1 MEDVN
6 IDNHILKF
14 VVDSVNPV
22 NKDVYIEAY
31 SRLGRD
37 RNSLELDDKL
47 LYLMSRTNSVDI
59 TYIPIGINTIFLEVF
74 RKVFSNLGVSVR
86 WDITLRDALALYDL
100 LVEVR
105 DHTNIVDVLRDI
117 PIDVFDLYNI
127 TNKLD
132 LDVISLFEYIMDYD
146 KYKESLYS
154 MYKEDI
160 LYSGEDINT

>member
-1 MEDVN
+1 MDDVN

-22 NKDVYIEAY
+22 NKNVYIEAY
-31 SRLGRD
+31 GTLARD
-37 RNSLELDDKL
+37 NNLLDIDDKL
-47 LYLMSRTNSVDI
+47 LYLMNKTGSVDI
-59 TYIPIGINTIFLEVF
+59 TYIPLGINTIFLEVF

-86 WDITLRDALALYDL
+86 WDIILRDALSLYDL

-117 PIDVFDLYNI
+117 SIDSFDLYNV
-127 TNKLD
+127 TDKLD

-146 KYKESLYS
+146 KYKESLYI